1 MKQLLMLFLVVHTV
15 QAAETPIYQT
25 SLYTGTVSLFLLLA
39 GISIILM
46 RGRARDRQLLQEKEE
61 KILQLS
67 QDNMENEQR
76 HLQREREFE
85 KEILKQ
91 AHTIENLE
99 LKLKEGTK
107 NQVVSKIE
115 ELQKKRQAAQGR
127 LGEEV

>member
-115 ELQKKRQAAQGR
+115 ELQKKRQTVQNR
-127 LGEEV
+127 LAENA

>member
-1 MKQLLMLFLVVHTV
+1 MKHLLMLFLVVHTV

-39 GISIILM
+39 GISFVLM
-46 RGRARDRQLLQEKEE
+46 RGRAKDKKLLREKEE
-61 KILQLS
+61 KILWLNQ
-67 QDNMENEQR
+67 NNTENEQR
-76 HLQREREFE
+76 HLQREQELE

-115 ELQKKRQAAQGR
+115 ELQKKRQAAQSR
-127 LGEEV
+127 LAEEE